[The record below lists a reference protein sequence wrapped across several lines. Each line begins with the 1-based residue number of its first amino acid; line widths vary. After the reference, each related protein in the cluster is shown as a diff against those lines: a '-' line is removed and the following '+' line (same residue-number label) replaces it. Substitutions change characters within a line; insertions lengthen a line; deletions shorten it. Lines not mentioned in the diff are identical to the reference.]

1 MGWCQISGSL
11 HKVWWADMAK
21 GSAEK
26 GARYLSW
33 HRWKWICFPSAVQ
46 TNRCVMSTKRMTW
59 GCACV
64 NHLQSQVTSPVSI
77 TCMKLAVDAYC
88 ITWCQLYSGNMHCY
102 KYINLGEFLLG
113 YRIIS
118 LHLGAAMN
126 VNVIQSALCTI
137 FNLVSNVLFILIL
150 LLKSVFTV

>member
-1 MGWCQISGSL
+1 
-11 HKVWWADMAK
+11 
-21 GSAEK
+21 
-26 GARYLSW
+26 
-33 HRWKWICFPSAVQ
+33 
-46 TNRCVMSTKRMTW
+46 
-59 GCACV
+59 
-64 NHLQSQVTSPVSI
+64 
-77 TCMKLAVDAYC
+77 
-88 ITWCQLYSGNMHCY
+88 MHCY